1 MTAASAS
8 GIDALNCE
16 RKSKGMKSFKDKV
29 AVVTGGASGIGYAL
43 AEAFLDE
50 GAKVVI
56 ADIEEGALQA
66 AAARLAAKGE
76 VLGVRTDVTDPES
89 IENLAAATIERFG
102 KVNIVCNNAGVGG
115 FQNFEVTSRKTWE
128 WTLGVD
134 LWGVIDGCRVFLPL
148 LKQQEEAHIVNTASM
163 SGFCYGPFLSPYS
176 VAKAGVV
183 ALTESLYREFQ
194 YTRNHVG
201 ISVLCPAY
209 VATAIADDQRN
220 APSGVELRK
229 DADPALQK
237 VRDHVGNMMAQ
248 GKSPAEVAAI
258 TLDGIREN
266 RLHIIPHQSW
276 LAAVEERIGNILA
289 GRPVGDE
296 PASALADPKL

>member
-1 MTAASAS
+1 
-8 GIDALNCE
+8 
-16 RKSKGMKSFKDKV
+16 MKSFEGKV

-43 AEAFLDE
+43 AEAFLAE
-50 GAKVVI
+50 GARVVI
-56 ADIEEGALQA
+56 ADVEEGRLEE
-66 AAARLAAKGE
+66 ARASLAAKGD
-76 VLGVRTDVTDPES
+76 VLAVRTDVTDPAA
-89 IENLAAATIERFG
+89 IETLAQRTIARFG

-115 FQNFEVTSRKTWE
+115 FQAFESTSRQMWE

-134 LWGVIDGCRVFLPL
+134 LWGVIDGCRTFLPL
-148 LKQQEEAHIVNTASM
+148 LKQQDEAHIVNTASM

-194 YTRNHVG
+194 ATRSHVG

-209 VATAIADDQRN
+209 VATNIADDERN
-220 APSGVELRK
+220 APQEIDRRQA
-229 DADPALQK
+229 ADPALQK
-237 VRDHVGNMMAQ
+237 VRDVVAGMMAA
-248 GKSPAEVAAI
+248 GKSAAEVAAI

-266 RLHIIPHQSW
+266 RLHIFPHQSW
-276 LAAVEERIGNILA
+276 LEAVEARIDNILA

-296 PASALADPKL
+296 PPSVLADPTR